1 MSHPKLEV
9 ACFDFKSALFAIKAK
24 VDRIEYCADLV
35 LGGTTPTIE
44 EVKYLKNHTDIP
56 IYVMIRPRGGDFCY
70 NQEEVD
76 HMKLAITLFKKN
88 KADGFVFGAL
98 TNDLAIDLAINSA
111 LVNLA
116 EDLPCT
122 FHRAFDRTSD
132 AKLALEQLIQCGFKT
147 VLTSGHAISAIAGI
161 ANLQQY
167 KSWANGRIDIMP
179 GGGVRSSNLNELL
192 AINANFYHTSAILP
206 QQEVN
211 DLDEIKACLNILNH
225 AK

>member
-1 MSHPKLEV
+1 
-9 ACFDFKSALFAIKAK
+9 
-24 VDRIEYCADLV
+24 
-35 LGGTTPTIE
+35 
-44 EVKYLKNHTDIP
+44 
-56 IYVMIRPRGGDFCY
+56 MIRPRGGDFCY

-76 HMKLAITLFKKN
+76 QMKLAITLFKKN
-88 KADGFVFGAL
+88 KVDGFVFGAL
-98 TNDLAIDLAINSA
+98 NNDLAIDLAINSA

-167 KSWANGRIDIMP
+167 KSWANGLIDIMP
-179 GGGVRSSNLNELL
+179 GGAVRSSNLTELL

-225 AK
+225 AR